1 MIRFILSYL
10 ILMSLIH
17 AQSAGMFA
25 NKGESIIGIEGQY
38 DSEDIEGGSA
48 TTTSIGGSYVLNGN
62 LEIGASYDMGEIK
75 NDDNSDFDFDVGGS
89 TFGGYYHLKEKE
101 TLPLSIKIG
110 GFYGNAKASAD
121 WLDDAG
127 AEIESTASA
136 FGGGVY
142 KNIYQKDAMTIMG
155 FFNFHSIATETTTK
169 IEENAYYYAFSDTET
184 DEYNS
189 TRIGLAIR
197 NGNLFVKPSIG
208 RNDDESSFDV
218 TFGFLLP
225 Q

>member
-1 MIRFILSYL
+1 MKTVFMCVTL
-10 ILMSLIH
+10 IGLAYS
-17 AQSAGMFA
+17 QSAGMFA
-25 NKGESIIGIEGQY
+25 NPGESLIGIEGQY
-38 DSEDIEGGSA
+38 DSEDIDGGSA
-48 TTTSIGGSYVLNGN
+48 ITTSIGGSYVLNGN

-75 NDDNSDFDFDVGGS
+75 NDDDSDLDFDIGGS
-89 TFGGYYHLKEKE
+89 TFGGYYHMKEKE

-121 WLDDAG
+121 WLDDMG
-127 AEIESTASA
+127 ATIESTASA

-142 KNIYQKDAMTIMG
+142 KNIYQRDAMTIMG
-155 FFNFHSIATETTTK
+155 FFNFHSIVTETTTE
-169 IEENAYYYAFSDTET
+169 IEESADYYAFSDTET

-208 RNDDESSFDV
+208 RSDDESSFDV

>member
-1 MIRFILSYL
+1 MKTVFMCVTL
-10 ILMSLIH
+10 IGLAYS
-17 AQSAGMFA
+17 QSAGMFA
-25 NKGESIIGIEGQY
+25 NSGESLIGIEGQY
-38 DSEDIEGGSA
+38 DSEDIDGGSA
-48 TTTSIGGSYVLNGN
+48 TTISIGGSYVLNGN
-62 LEIGASYDMGEIK
+62 LEIGASYDMGEVK
-75 NDDNSDFDFDVGGS
+75 NDDDSDFDFDVGGS
-89 TFGGYYHLKEKE
+89 TFGGYYHMKENE
-101 TLPLSIKIG
+101 TFPLSIKIG

-127 AEIESTASA
+127 VEIESTASA

-142 KNIYQKDAMTIMG
+142 KNIYQKDAMTIKG

-169 IEENAYYYAFSDTET
+169 IEESADYYAFSDTET

-189 TRIGLAIR
+189 IRIGLAIR

-208 RNDDESSFDV
+208 RNDDDSSFDV

>member
-62 LEIGASYDMGEIK
+62 LEIGASYDMGEVK
-75 NDDNSDFDFDVGGS
+75 NDDDSDFDFDVGGS
-89 TFGGYYHLKEKE
+89 TFGGYYHMKEKE
-101 TLPLSIKIG
+101 TFPLSIKIG

-142 KNIYQKDAMTIMG
+142 KNIYQKDAMSIIG
-155 FFNFHSIATETTTK
+155 FFNFHSVTTETILD
-169 IEENAYYYAFSDTET
+169 IEENNYYYAFSET
-184 DEYNS
+184 TKDEYNS
-189 TRIGLAIR
+189 TQIGLAIR
-197 NGNLFVKPSIG
+197 NGDLFIKPSIS
-208 RNDDESSFDV
+208 RNDDESSFVV
-218 TFGFLLP
+218 TIGYLLP

>member
-1 MIRFILSYL
+1 MKIVFMCVTL
-10 ILMSLIH
+10 IGLAYS
-17 AQSAGMFA
+17 QSAGMFA
-25 NKGESIIGIEGQY
+25 NPGESLIGIEGQY
-38 DSEDIEGGSA
+38 DSEDIDGGSA

-62 LEIGASYDMGEIK
+62 LEIGASYDMGEVK
-75 NDDNSDFDFDVGGS
+75 NDDDSDFDFDVGGS
-89 TFGGYYHLKEKE
+89 TFGGYYHMKEKE

-121 WLDDAG
+121 WLDDVG

-142 KNIYQKDAMTIMG
+142 KNIYQKDAMTIKG
-155 FFNFHSIATETTTK
+155 FFNFHSIAIETTTK
-169 IEENAYYYAFSDTET
+169 IEESADYYAFSDTET

>member
-17 AQSAGMFA
+17 AQSTGMFA
-25 NKGESIIGIEGQY
+25 NKGESIIGIEGLY
-38 DSEDIEGGSA
+38 DSEDIGGGSL
-48 TTTSIGGSYVLNGN
+48 TTIAVGGTYVLNGN
-62 LEIGASYDMGEIK
+62 LEIGVSYDMGEVK
-75 NDDNSDFDFDVGGS
+75 NDDDSDFDFDVGGS
-89 TFGGYYHLKEKE
+89 TFGGYYHMKEKE

-127 AEIESTASA
+127 ATIESTGSG

-142 KNIYQKDAMTIMG
+142 KNIYQKDAMSIIG
-155 FFNFHSIATETTTK
+155 FFNFHSVSFETILE
-169 IEENAYYYAFSDTET
+169 IEENNYYYAYSET
-184 DEYNS
+184 TKDEYNS
-189 TRIGLAIR
+189 TSIGLAIR
-197 NGNLFVKPSIG
+197 NGNLFIKPSIS

>member
-1 MIRFILSYL
+1 MKNIFCCFTLVGLVWS
-10 ILMSLIH
+10 
-17 AQSAGMFA
+17 QSAGMFA

-48 TTTSIGGSYVLNGN
+48 TTISIGGSYVLNGN
-62 LEIGASYDMGEIK
+62 LEIVVNYDMGK
-75 NDDNSDFDFDVGGS
+75 ATYDNNNPPDVDVVRLS
-89 TFGGYYHLKEKE
+89 SGGYYHMKEKE

-127 AEIESTASA
+127 ATIESSGSG

-155 FFNFHSIATETTTK
+155 FFNFHSVATEVTTEV
-169 IEENAYYYAFSDTET
+169 EESAYYYAFSETET
-184 DEYNS
+184 DSYNS

-197 NGNLFVKPSIG
+197 NGNLFIKPSIS

>member
-1 MIRFILSYL
+1 MKTVFMCVTL
-10 ILMSLIH
+10 IGLAYS
-17 AQSAGMFA
+17 QSAGMFA
-25 NKGESIIGIEGQY
+25 NPGESLIGIEGQY
-38 DSEDIEGGSA
+38 DSEDIDGGSA
-48 TTTSIGGSYVLNGN
+48 ITTSIGGSYVLNGN

-75 NDDNSDFDFDVGGS
+75 NDDDSDFDFDVGGS
-89 TFGGYYHLKEKE
+89 TFGGYYHMKEKE

-121 WLDDAG
+121 WLDDVG

-142 KNIYQKDAMTIMG
+142 KNIYQKDAMTIKG
-155 FFNFHSIATETTTK
+155 FFNFHSIAVETTTK
-169 IEENAYYYAFSDTET
+169 IEESADYYAFSDTET

-208 RNDDESSFDV
+208 RSDDESSFDV

>member
-1 MIRFILSYL
+1 MKTVFMCVTL
-10 ILMSLIH
+10 IGLAYS
-17 AQSAGMFA
+17 QSAGMFA
-25 NKGESIIGIEGQY
+25 NPGESLIGIEGQY

-48 TTTSIGGSYVLNGN
+48 TTTSVGGSYVLNGN
-62 LEIGASYDMGEIK
+62 LEIGVFYNMGEVK
-75 NDDNSDFDFDVGGS
+75 NDDDSDFDFDVVGS
-89 TFGGYYHLKEKE
+89 TFGGYYHMKEKE

-142 KNIYQKDAMTIMG
+142 KNIYQKDAMTIIG
-155 FFNFHSIATETTTK
+155 FFNFHAIATETTTK
-169 IEENAYYYAFSDTET
+169 IEENADYYAFSDTDT